1 MKLHRPCERSHTNPR
16 MTIDDISDVYLHEC
30 VRMCVRICVGRVVVI
45 VVVLVSVCRVC
56 MCLNVCV
63 RVYQCL

>member
-1 MKLHRPCERSHTNPR
+1 MKLHRPCKRNPSNPR

-30 VRMCVRICVGRVVVI
+30 VRMCVGRVVVI

-63 RVYQCL
+63 LVYERL